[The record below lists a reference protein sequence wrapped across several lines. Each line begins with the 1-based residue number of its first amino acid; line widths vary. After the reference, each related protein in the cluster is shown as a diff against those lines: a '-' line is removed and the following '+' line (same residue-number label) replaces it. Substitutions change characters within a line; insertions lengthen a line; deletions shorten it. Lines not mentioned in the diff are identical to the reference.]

1 LLIWLCSL
9 IISLL
14 AYMISKN
21 KTLLIMIVLEL
32 GLFLISY
39 GLLLI
44 YGFWLPSIPSG
55 LVIILTP
62 ISMWIGEIDF
72 KKLEERFEQ
81 KLIDEV

>member
-1 LLIWLCSL
+1 
-9 IISLL
+9 
-14 AYMISKN
+14 MISKN

-72 KKLEERFEQ
+72 KKVRR
-81 KLIDEV
+81 KI